1 MPAIRVLQVVG
12 GLDVGGIEA
21 LLCSVMHSMDRSVVQ
36 FDFIKHNPET
46 GHYEAEIKA
55 MGGKIY
61 NAPCPHK
68 EGIFAYL
75 SWLRRFFNEHK
86 EYKIVHGHYPLY
98 ASLYLGM
105 ARIYGRRTIAHAH
118 LAAPFSPIE
127 SLPVRIGRFI
137 LQFPLASIS
146 EYRMACSA
154 GAAEYI
160 FGRRTAVNKNYLFL
174 PNARDTSLFSYNP
187 EKRKEIRKKL
197 YLEGMF
203 VVGHAGRFEKQKNH
217 AFIVNVFSEINKKC
231 PGSRLL
237 LMGNGPLRP
246 EIEKMAADKGL
257 LQKVIF
263 TGNVPDPQNYYQAM
277 DVFVLPSLS
286 EGLPLTMAE
295 AQISGLPCVM
305 AAHLPQEADLGC
317 GLVSQ
322 ISLER
327 PLNEWSNLILRQKDK
342 ERIGRRDEAVKKGFD
357 IYSTAVK
364 LQEFYF
370 SIA

>member
-1 MPAIRVLQVVG
+1 
-12 GLDVGGIEA
+12 
-21 LLCSVMHSMDRSVVQ
+21 
-36 FDFIKHNPET
+36 
-46 GHYEAEIKA
+46 
-55 MGGKIY
+55 
-61 NAPCPHK
+61 
-68 EGIFAYL
+68 
-75 SWLRRFFNEHK
+75 
-86 EYKIVHGHYPLY
+86 
-98 ASLYLGM
+98 
-105 ARIYGRRTIAHAH
+105 
-118 LAAPFSPIE
+118 
-127 SLPVRIGRFI
+127 
-137 LQFPLASIS
+137 
-146 EYRMACSA
+146 
-154 GAAEYI
+154 
-160 FGRRTAVNKNYLFL
+160 
-174 PNARDTSLFSYNP
+174 
-187 EKRKEIRKKL
+187 
-197 YLEGMF
+197 
-203 VVGHAGRFEKQKNH
+203 
-217 AFIVNVFSEINKKC
+217 
-231 PGSRLL
+231 
-237 LMGNGPLRP
+237 MGNGPLRP